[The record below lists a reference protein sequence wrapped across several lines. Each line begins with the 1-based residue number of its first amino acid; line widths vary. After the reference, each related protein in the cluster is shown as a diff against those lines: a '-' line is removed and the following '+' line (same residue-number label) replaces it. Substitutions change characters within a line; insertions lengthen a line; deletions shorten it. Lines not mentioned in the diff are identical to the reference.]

1 MSHFLQIQRIRLLD
15 SLPVPRIQNKRKH
28 YSACTLS
35 VQQCAT
41 VGVAG
46 SLVSAW
52 EVWEDPTLLPW
63 EDNSAAMAGQLC
75 CHGRMAG
82 PVGAATM
89 VDSSHKMAFSLKYE
103 TACAAT
109 MLLCQAHTGRDT
121 APYFAKHLPPKTNHC
136 IPNTQT
142 TDLSTLSQ

>member
-1 MSHFLQIQRIRLLD
+1 MSHFLQIQRIRLRD

-28 YSACTLS
+28 CSACTALS
-35 VQQCAT
+35 TTQCNSGRGRESCVR
-41 VGVAG
+41 VGGVGGGVGG
-46 SLVSAW
+46 S
-52 EVWEDPTLLPW
+52 
-63 EDNSAAMAGQLC
+63 NSALGGQLC

>member
-1 MSHFLQIQRIRLLD
+1 MSHFLQIQRIRLRD

-28 YSACTLS
+28 CSACTLS
-35 VQQCAT
+35 VQHSAT

-52 EVWEDPTLLPW
+52 EVWELVW
-63 EDNSAAMAGQLC
+63 EDNSAMGGQLC

-109 MLLCQAHTGRDT
+109 MVLCQAHTGRDT

>member
-15 SLPVPRIQNKRKH
+15 SLPLPRIQNKRKH
-28 YSACTLS
+28 CSACTLS
-35 VQQCAT
+35 VQQCTT

-52 EVWEDPTLLPW
+52 EVVGGGVGGS
-63 EDNSAAMAGQLC
+63 NSALGGQLC

-109 MLLCQAHTGRDT
+109 MVLCQAHTGRDT